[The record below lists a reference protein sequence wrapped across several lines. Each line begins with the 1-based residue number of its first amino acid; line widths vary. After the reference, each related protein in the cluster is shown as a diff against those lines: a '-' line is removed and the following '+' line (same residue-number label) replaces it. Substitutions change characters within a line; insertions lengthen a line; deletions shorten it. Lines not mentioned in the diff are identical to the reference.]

1 MEASTGAG
9 SSEISSPMQA
19 EGGNSLGA
27 SGRPGCDSL
36 TPEGC
41 MPLADQSPR
50 GEGAVKSER
59 PWLPHA
65 FSEKE
70 SGIIVHPPRLCGSLE
85 ALELAS
91 DRCNSESSTCAAERH
106 SSPPPSP
113 DSEGFSLLL
122 SFAQADLGD
131 GRPGEEAVDA
141 SRHQRIQGSPQGTP
155 SQVPSS
161 SSAAPCLALKVAKP
175 GSVKARWAGGSSSAN
190 RGFLEVFYS
199 RQREQKIN
207 EFKTRCETQQSLT
220 AWRRAAS
227 SLNSSRA
234 DPSSSSSSSG
244 SGSGSALSRFL
255 RSSCAG
261 KQQQG
266 GAALSRTSSSGS
278 WVPWFDKQAPLQLH
292 EEESA
297 LQQQRTLLRQL
308 QLRAKEERPRGA
320 LVAAR
325 SQMLQREQQ
334 QDAHARRP
342 SGVALGLEGG
352 SPRLLLTHQ
361 RRQQLLQVE
370 QGREGRRRRVRSLP
384 SRLSVWGAPP
394 SAAAFL
400 PPPAAV
406 SSKDLD
412 ADRPPDLW
420 WKVKGPAARELG
432 GVAAE
437 AAAKAAAVSAAAT
450 AAAAHFKHS
459 VAFFKS
465 LRRTASDTH
474 LVVRARGPCWAGQR
488 QQTRA
493 GVEELLDQALEVGAA
508 TTAAATPEEAA
519 SVASC
524 VEGLVGALQLRVL
537 QGQQRVKLHFLI
549 QQAAKHHSFAK
560 SSLLLPGGEQELRRS
575 FTAADQ
581 GSHAAAP
588 AGGRLKSGSVS
599 AALI

>member
-1 MEASTGAG
+1 MEASTCAG
-9 SSEISSPMQA
+9 SSETSGQMQA
-19 EGGNSLGA
+19 EGDSIPGA
-27 SGRPGCDSL
+27 SGSRGCGSL
-36 TPEGC
+36 TSEGS
-41 MPLADQSPR
+41 MPLAEHTKGSD
-50 GEGAVKSER
+50 GAEKSER

-70 SGIIVHPPRLCGSLE
+70 SGFVLYPPRHCGSLE

-131 GRPGEEAVDA
+131 CRPGEEAVDA
-141 SRHQRIQGSPQGTP
+141 SKDQCMQGPVPQEPPPQG
-155 SQVPSS
+155 PSS
-161 SSAAPCLALKVAKP
+161 SSAVSCLAGKGKS
-175 GSVKARWAGGSSSAN
+175 GFVKARGATGSSSAN

-207 EFKTRCETQQSLT
+207 EFKARCETQQTLN

-227 SLNSSRA
+227 SLNPHRG
-234 DPSSSSSSSG
+234 DLSSSSSSSG
-244 SGSGSALSRFL
+244 SGSSSALSRFL
-255 RSSCAG
+255 RSSCLS

-266 GAALSRTSSSGS
+266 GAGLSRASTLGGC
-278 WVPWFDKQAPLQLH
+278 VPWMDKQAPLQLQ
-292 EEESA
+292 EEETA
-297 LQQQRTLLRQL
+297 LQEQRTLLHQL

-342 SGVALGLEGG
+342 CGVSLGLEGG
-352 SPRLLLTHQ
+352 SPRLLLMQ
-361 RRQQLLQVE
+361 QGRQQLLQLE
-370 QGREGRRRRVRSLP
+370 QGREGRRPRVRSLP
-384 SRLSVWGAPP
+384 SRLSVWGAAASAAASLP
-394 SAAAFL
+394 SAAA
-400 PPPAAV
+400 A
-406 SSKDLD
+406 SSEE
-412 ADRPPDLW
+412 ADGEQSPDLW

-450 AAAAHFKHS
+450 AAAAQFKES
-459 VAFFKS
+459 VAFFKC

-474 LVVRARGPCWAGQR
+474 LIGRARGPCWAGQR

-508 TTAAATPEEAA
+508 TAAAATPEEAA
-519 SVASC
+519 SVATC

-549 QQAAKHHSFAK
+549 QQATRNHSVNK
-560 SSLLLPGGEQELRRS
+560 SLLPGGEQALRRS
-575 FTAADQ
+575 LTAADQ
-581 GSHAAAP
+581 GSHAVGAC
-588 AGGRLKSGSVS
+588 GSRRKSGAIS
-599 AALI
+599 AALV

>member
-1 MEASTGAG
+1 MHAEG
-9 SSEISSPMQA
+9 ESSPGA
-19 EGGNSLGA
+19 LGGCG
-27 SGRPGCDSL
+27 SL
-36 TPEGC
+36 TSEGC
-41 MPLADQSPR
+41 MPVADQS
-50 GEGAVKSER
+50 EGSVGAAMGER

-65 FSEKE
+65 FNEKE
-70 SGIIVHPPRLCGSLE
+70 GSFFVHPPRHCGSLE

-106 SSPPPSP
+106 SSPPLTP

-122 SFAQADLGD
+122 SFAQSDLGD
-131 GRPGEEAVDA
+131 CCPGEERVGA
-141 SRHQRIQGSPQGTP
+141 SKNQRMQGPQQGPSPEA
-155 SQVPSS
+155 PSS
-161 SSAAPCLALKVAKP
+161 SSLVASLGLKVKKP
-175 GSVKARWAGGSSSAN
+175 GSAKARGAGGSSTAN
-190 RGFLEVFYS
+190 RGFLDVFYS
-199 RQREQKIN
+199 RQRQQKIN

-227 SLNSSRA
+227 NTLNLPRGDSSM
-234 DPSSSSSSSG
+234 SSSSSHSG
-244 SGSGSALSRFL
+244 SSSALSRFL
-255 RSSCAG
+255 RSSSLS

-266 GAALSRTSSSGS
+266 GVALSRVSSLGGWLPWIDKSGS
-278 WVPWFDKQAPLQLH
+278 SQLQ
-292 EEESA
+292 EEETA

-334 QDAHARRP
+334 HDAHARRP
-342 SGVALGLEGG
+342 CGVSLGLEGG
-352 SPRLLLTHQ
+352 PPRLLLTQQ
-361 RRQQLLQVE
+361 RRQQLLQLE
-370 QGREGRRRRVRSLP
+370 QGRDGMRHRVRSLP
-384 SRLSVWGAPP
+384 SRLSVWGAVA
-394 SAAAFL
+394 SAAAA
-400 PPPAAV
+400 PTAAV
-406 SSKDLD
+406 SAEDED
-412 ADRPPDLW
+412 AEPSPNLW

-450 AAAAHFKHS
+450 AAAAQFKDS
-459 VAFFKS
+459 VAFFKC

-474 LVVRARGPCWAGQR
+474 LVARARGPCWAGQR

-508 TTAAATPEEAA
+508 TAAAATPEEAA

-549 QQAAKHHSFAK
+549 QHSARHHSLNK
-560 SSLLLPGGEQELRRS
+560 SLLPGGEEGIVGASLLQTKGAMQQPHR
-575 FTAADQ
+575 
-581 GSHAAAP
+581 G
-588 AGGRLKSGSVS
+588 
-599 AALI
+599 